1 MTEPVNRPS
10 FVRPTV
16 ETLFHIDFAWW
27 KDNDSNWR
35 IFLQS
40 YLCEKHQELF
50 KNQADDVVIDA
61 VDPVTA
67 EVKQVDGLLHELMN
81 HCAKQPEF
89 IDENMPLV
97 AKVFRIFLAN
107 GNHPLNAMQLSE
119 MVNRPALT
127 VLTTLTGPQIYKG
140 IRIFQEEQPD

>member
-1 MTEPVNRPS
+1 MPDLANRPS

-16 ETLFHIDFAWW
+16 ETLFHIDFEWW

-35 IFLQS
+35 IFLQG

-50 KNQADDVVIDA
+50 KDQVEDVVIDA
-61 VDPVTA
+61 VDPITA
-67 EVKQVDGLLHELMN
+67 EIKQVDGFLHELMN
-81 HCAKQPEF
+81 HCARQPEF
-89 IDENMPLV
+89 INDNMPLV

-107 GNHPLNAMQLSE
+107 GNQPLNATQLSE

-140 IRIFQEEQPD
+140 IRIFQKE